1 MSPNPSLWCTTQGG
15 IRTVP
20 MLEGRLA
27 ERTCSVP
34 SVTGLLPLMV
44 RSEGRP
50 LTVGTGWGV
59 FPGPLAPWPPK
70 AGSSGFGLFM
80 LLGSRESMLAYTV
93 TVFCACCVRHCTG
106 GSGCAY
112 EGDGSW
118 DQGALSHMDNHSMGF
133 PGGSVV
139 KNPPANAGDMGSI
152 PGSGRS
158 SGEGDGNTTPGFLP
172 GESHGQ
178 RSLAGY
184 RPWGCKESDTTEQ
197 LDNKK

>member
-1 MSPNPSLWCTTQGG
+1 
-15 IRTVP
+15 

-44 RSEGRP
+44 RPEGRP

-133 PGGSVV
+133 P
-139 KNPPANAGDMGSI
+139 
-152 PGSGRS
+152 
-158 SGEGDGNTTPGFLP
+158 
-172 GESHGQ
+172 
-178 RSLAGY
+178 
-184 RPWGCKESDTTEQ
+184 
-197 LDNKK
+197 

>member
-1 MSPNPSLWCTTQGG
+1 
-15 IRTVP
+15 

-139 KNPPANAGDMGSI
+139 KNPAA
-152 PGSGRS
+152 
-158 SGEGDGNTTPGFLP
+158 
-172 GESHGQ
+172 
-178 RSLAGY
+178 
-184 RPWGCKESDTTEQ
+184 K
-197 LDNKK
+197 

>member
-44 RSEGRP
+44 RPEGRP

-152 PGSGRS
+152 PGSLGLEDPLKEDMSTHS
-158 SGEGDGNTTPGFLP
+158 SILAMDRGASQLP
-172 GESHGQ
+172 STELQ
-178 RSLAGY
+178 RG
-184 RPWGCKESDTTEQ
+184 GCS
-197 LDNKK
+197 